1 MNLTARK
8 KMDYQELDN
17 WQEEEINPRYEL
29 ETVEQLQ
36 AISEPIRYRMI
47 LMLRERA
54 MTGAQLARSLDL
66 SRPRAHYY
74 LKSLAEVGLVKLKG
88 AKISNGMIGKYY
100 RAIANYFSYD
110 SLAAQWREKQPGD
123 PEALKIFKAI
133 SDFALTVLETSRDNI
148 MQSEELAR
156 GYHSNF
162 ETALTEEQY
171 ESIMTDL
178 RNIYE
183 RLMEI
188 RRQNHTDE
196 NLPPTTTFR
205 TTIFFTPMPRPAAP
219 QEIIEELEEE
229 EKA

>member
-1 MNLTARK
+1 
-8 KMDYQELDN
+8 MDFQDTN
-17 WQEEEINPRYEL
+17 DWQDEEISPRFEL
-29 ETVEQLQ
+29 ESVEQLQ

-47 LMLRERA
+47 LLLRDKA
-54 MTGAQLARSLDL
+54 MTGAQLARSLHL

-74 LKSLAEVGLVKLKG
+74 LKSLADVGLVKLRG
-88 AKISNGMIGKYY
+88 EQVSNGMIGKYY

-110 SLAAQWREKQPGD
+110 CLAAQWRERQPGD

-148 MQSEELAR
+148 LQSEELAR

-162 ETALTEEQY
+162 ETALTVEQY
-171 ESIMTDL
+171 ESILTDL
-178 RNIYE
+178 RNIYD

-188 RRQNHTDE
+188 RRQNRA
-196 NLPPTTTFR
+196 NKSLSPTTTFR

-219 QEIIEELEEE
+219 QDAVEELEEE
-229 EKA
+229 EKEEA

>member
-1 MNLTARK
+1 
-8 KMDYQELDN
+8 MDFQDIKD
-17 WQEEEINPRYEL
+17 WQEEEIIPRFEL

-36 AISEPIRYRMI
+36 AIAEPIRYRMI
-47 LMLRERA
+47 LLLRDRA

-74 LKSLAEVGLVKLKG
+74 LKSLADVGLVKLKG
-88 AKISNGMIGKYY
+88 EQISNGMIGKYY

-110 SLAAQWREKQPGD
+110 CLAAQWREKQPGD
-123 PEALKIFKAI
+123 PAALKIFKAI

-162 ETALTEEQY
+162 ETALTDEQY

-188 RRQNHTDE
+188 RRQNRAEKD
-196 NLPPTTTFR
+196 LLPTTTFR
-205 TTIFFTPMPRPAAP
+205 TTIFFTPMPRAPAP
-219 QEIIEELEEE
+219 LEVVEELEDE
-229 EKA
+229 EKS